1 MQSSRDSR
9 TEGRRIYA
17 VPDIHGHLELLDQVL
32 ARIRADLRDR
42 PHPAPL
48 LVFLGDYC
56 DRGPDTR
63 GVLARLIELRQ
74 GPVPVVTLLGNHD
87 SYILAYRD
95 DPTWFDRPL
104 HWLHASMGGDRT
116 LASYGVPDASEADPE
131 ATHAAFVAQF
141 PAAHL
146 DFLHDCQLWHRVG
159 GYVFVHAGIRPG
171 VGLED
176 QKRDDCIWI
185 REPFLSSRDDF
196 GFKVVHGHTI
206 VPTPQHH
213 SNRIA
218 LDTGAFRTGRLVCLV
233 LEDDSLALLGDG
245 PFPEGTGVET
255 PGLIF
260 RLRRLLPGG

>member
-185 REPFLSSRDDF
+185 REPFLSWNGSC
-196 GFKVVHGHTI
+196 GKIVVHGHT
-206 VPTPQHH
+206 VEDQPVVRH
-213 SNRIA
+213 NRIGI
-218 LDTGAFRTGRLVCLV
+218 DTGACWTGRLTCLV
-233 LEDDSLALLGDG
+233 LE
-245 PFPEGTGVET
+245 GTRHRFLQTGSPVT
-255 PGLIF
+255 
-260 RLRRLLPGG
+260 